1 MTLEE
6 LENWF
11 KEKISQVIPGIETL
25 EKYSIFQE
33 YFSNLNS
40 FLESK
45 QEEIAFFYQEF
56 ENKKLKVEK
65 GRAIMLL
72 MEMIKKLK

>member
-1 MTLEE
+1 MTIEE

-25 EKYSIFQE
+25 EKYSIFQD

-56 ENKKLKVEK
+56 EEKKLKIEK

-72 MEMIKKLK
+72 MELIKKIN